1 MLSPRAVRPLSFA
14 CLLLPAAA
22 LSLGLSARPGAIQ
35 ETDLSPRVAA
45 LEQALA
51 AQTQRLELADQERQ
65 QMLAKLGTLEACLN
79 GQAKS
84 IDELV
89 ASLGRVE
96 SQGFTAG
103 INPKSREELLAGL
116 RSYLAAQKEA
126 LGKLEAKP
134 KAAAP
139 AGRGTAR

>member
-1 MLSPRAVRPLSFA
+1 MPSSRAVRPLAFA
-14 CLLLPAAA
+14 SLFVPAAA
-22 LSLGLSARPGAIQ
+22 LALGLSARPAEPQ
-35 ETDLSPRVAA
+35 EGDLTPRIAA

-65 QMLAKLGTLEACLN
+65 QMLAKVSALEACLT

-116 RSYLAAQKEA
+116 RSYLGAQKEA
-126 LGKLEAKP
+126 LGKLESKP
-134 KAAAP
+134 KASAP
-139 AGRGTAR
+139 SGRVAPR